1 MHLHNCKYACARGAG
16 ALVIAQVTR
25 ESESVLYSALN
36 LGGLVNS
43 SDVCQPVSENSAI

>member
-25 ESESVLYSALN
+25 ESERERERESVLYSALN

-43 SDVCQPVSENSAI
+43 SLMYANQ